1 MKDCSPIFTD
11 YKLFNDKDTSIIIN
25 LGQLVI
31 TFLEVFTMALLNI
44 LHFPDPRLR
53 TVAKPVTEFD
63 AELTQFISDMFETMY
78 EAPGI
83 GLAAT
88 QVDRHIRLLVLDVS
102 DARNQPLCLIN
113 PEIVESEGDEE
124 MDEGCLS
131 VPGFYEKVRRAD
143 HIRVRAQNAN
153 GEVSEFEAEGLEAV
167 CIQHEMDHLEG
178 KLFVDYLSNL
188 KRNRIRSKLIK
199 MQKQKTG

>member
-1 MKDCSPIFTD
+1 
-11 YKLFNDKDTSIIIN
+11 
-25 LGQLVI
+25 
-31 TFLEVFTMALLNI
+31 MALLNI

-53 TVAKPVTEFD
+53 TVAKPVEKFD
-63 AELTQFISDMFETMY
+63 DSLRQLVSDMFETMY

-88 QVDRHIRLLVLDVS
+88 QVDRHIRLLVMDVS
-102 DARNQPLCLIN
+102 EDRDRPRCLIN
-113 PEIVESEGDEE
+113 PEIIDADGDEE

-131 VPGFYEKVRRAD
+131 VPGFYEKVRRAEN
-143 HIRVRAQNAN
+143 IRVRAHDEF
-153 GEVSEFEAEGLEAV
+153 GEQHEFDASGLEAV

-188 KRNRIRSKLIK
+188 KRNRIRSKLVK
-199 MQKQKTG
+199 QQKKAG

>member
-1 MKDCSPIFTD
+1 
-11 YKLFNDKDTSIIIN
+11 
-25 LGQLVI
+25 
-31 TFLEVFTMALLNI
+31 MALLNI

-53 TVAKPVTEFD
+53 TVSKPVTEFD
-63 AELTQFISDMFETMY
+63 DDLRQLVADMFETMY

-102 DARNQPLCLIN
+102 EDRSRPRCLVN
-113 PEIVESEGDEE
+113 PEILEADGDEE

-131 VPGFYEKVRRAD
+131 VPGFYEKVRRAE
-143 HIRVRAQNAN
+143 HIRVRAQDEN
-153 GEVSEFEAEGLEAV
+153 GETSEFEAEGLEAV

-188 KRNRIRSKLIK
+188 KRNRIRSKLL
-199 MQKQKTG
+199 KQQRKAG

>member
-1 MKDCSPIFTD
+1 
-11 YKLFNDKDTSIIIN
+11 
-25 LGQLVI
+25 
-31 TFLEVFTMALLNI
+31 MALLNI

-53 TVAKPVTEFD
+53 TVAKAVVEFD
-63 AELTQFISDMFETMY
+63 ENLRQLVSDMFETMY

-88 QVDRHIRLLVLDVS
+88 QVDRHIRLLVMDVS
-102 DARNQPLCLIN
+102 DGRNQPQCLIN
-113 PEIVESEGDEE
+113 PRIVSFDGDAE

-131 VPGFYEKVRRAD
+131 VPGYYEKVRRAD
-143 HIRVRAQNAN
+143 RIRVRAQDEF
-153 GEVSEFEAEGLEAV
+153 GERREFAAEGLEAV

-178 KLFVDYLSNL
+178 KLFVDYLSAL

-199 MQKQKTG
+199 AQKQQADQEPVRE

>member
-1 MKDCSPIFTD
+1 
-11 YKLFNDKDTSIIIN
+11 
-25 LGQLVI
+25 
-31 TFLEVFTMALLNI
+31 MALLNI

-53 TVAKPVTEFD
+53 TVAKPVVEFD
-63 AELTQFISDMFETMY
+63 DELRQFVRNMFETMY

-88 QVDRHIRLLVLDVS
+88 QVDRHIRLLVMDVS
-102 DARNQPLCLIN
+102 EDRSQPRCLIN
-113 PEIVESEGDEE
+113 PEILDAQGEEE

-131 VPGFYEKVRRAD
+131 VPGFYESVRRAE
-143 HIRVRAQNAN
+143 HIKVRAHDEH
-153 GEVSEFEAEGLEAV
+153 GEMREFEAEGLEAV

-188 KRNRIRSKLIK
+188 KRDRIRTKLLK
-199 MQKQKTG
+199 QQKQKAS

>member
-1 MKDCSPIFTD
+1 
-11 YKLFNDKDTSIIIN
+11 
-25 LGQLVI
+25 
-31 TFLEVFTMALLNI
+31 MALLNI

-63 AELTQFISDMFETMY
+63 DELRLLVSNMFETMY

-88 QVDRHIRLLVLDVS
+88 QVDQHIRLLVMDVS
-102 DARNQPLCLIN
+102 EGRNRPRCLIN
-113 PEIVESEGDEE
+113 PEILEADGEE
-124 MDEGCLS
+124 ETDEGCLS
-131 VPGFYEKVRRAD
+131 VPGFYEKVRRAE
-143 HIRVRAQNAN
+143 HIKVRAYNEK
-153 GEVSEFEAEGLEAV
+153 GEVEEFEADGIEAV

-188 KRNRIRSKLIK
+188 KRNRIRSKLVK
-199 MQKQKTG
+199 SLKQQAN